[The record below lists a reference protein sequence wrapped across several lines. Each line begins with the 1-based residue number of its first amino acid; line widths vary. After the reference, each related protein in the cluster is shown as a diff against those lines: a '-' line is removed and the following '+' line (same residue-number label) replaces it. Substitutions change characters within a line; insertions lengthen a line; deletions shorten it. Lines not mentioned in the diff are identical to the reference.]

1 MAFLDTSLKLF
12 IFLSI
17 MGFLALMIISY
28 FAEFTSE
35 INVISEKTGEEI
47 VKTIGTTVETTA
59 ETTKTGA
66 EVALDSL
73 EKALDIKIEEPKYE
87 PDTSKRMTNDT
98 GYCYIG
104 TDKGFRSC
112 AFVGPDDICQSGK
125 VYGTMEKC
133 KYPFVRITHDERQM
147 PNLV

>member
-12 IFLSI
+12 FVLAV
-17 MGFLALMIISY
+17 MGFLGLNVFSY
-28 FAEFTSE
+28 LAEFSSD
-35 INVISEKTGEEI
+35 INVISAKTGEEI
-47 VKTIGTTVETTA
+47 VKTIGTVE
-59 ETTKTGA
+59 ETTKSGT
-66 EVALDSL
+66 EIALDSL

-87 PDTSKRMTNDT
+87 PEGSMKMKTDT

>member
-1 MAFLDTSLKLF
+1 MAFLDTSLK
-12 IFLSI
+12 IFFVLAVL
-17 MGFLALMIISY
+17 GFLGLNIFSY
-28 FAEFTSE
+28 LAEFSSD
-35 INVISEKTGEEI
+35 INVVSAKTGEEI
-47 VKTIGTTVETTA
+47 VKTLDTTM

-66 EVALDSL
+66 EKAFESV

-87 PDTSKRMTNDT
+87 PEGSKRMDKDT